1 MSSTNRKYDLAWMP
15 PLLRLCM
22 DIQIHAERL
31 YEAKAELENRI
42 SQIEM
47 DLEEV
52 HALDKKISL
61 SQDEVNKRLAEADQ
75 AEAKYATFREGIM
88 SRMMDAARAGESI
101 DREEAGRLVE
111 LEVDRNLKVEQVR
124 QAKDEIGQLQT
135 LKIETERGI
144 TKTYKTC
151 NEIGNLHHQHDEALR
166 HLGEVIHL
174 LDELPIDA
182 EQVNEQ
188 CPSNALKV
196 FSEVIESYS
205 GWAIITGTEGDD
217 LDTIKRQK
225 KQLESALGIATIDS
239 SALFSEIC
247 IALATCQQQE
257 RIAIPD
263 QEPFTGDLTEY

>member
-1 MSSTNRKYDLAWMP
+1 MSNTNRKYDLAWMP
-15 PLLRLCM
+15 SLLRLCM
-22 DIQIHAERL
+22 NIQMHAERL
-31 YEAKAELENRI
+31 YEAKAALENRI

-52 HALDKKISL
+52 YDLDKKISL
-61 SQDEVNKRLAEADQ
+61 SQDEVNKRLSEADQ

-101 DREEAGRLVE
+101 DLEEAGRLVE
-111 LEVDRNLKVEQVR
+111 LEVDRNLKVEQAR
-124 QAKDEIGQLQT
+124 QAKDEVGQLKI
-135 LKIETERGI
+135 LKIETERGV
-144 TKTYKTC
+144 TTTYKRC
-151 NEIGNLHHQHDEALR
+151 NEIDNLHHKHEEALR

-174 LDELPIDA
+174 LGELSMDA
-182 EQVNEQ
+182 ELVHEQ
-188 CPSNALKV
+188 CPGNALKT

-205 GWAIITGTEGDD
+205 GWAITTMAKEDE
-217 LDTIKRQK
+217 LDTIKTQK
-225 KQLESALGIATIDS
+225 KQLESTLGIATIDS

-247 IALATCQQQE
+247 IALATYQQQE